1 MGSNVSIDLITFR
14 GFSGFLAYKYE
25 GGSNRSPSNNDGSQA
40 ARLTPFGVQ
49 CVAE

>member
-1 MGSNVSIDLITFR
+1 MGSRVSMDLITFR

-25 GGSNRSPSNNDGSQA
+25 GGANRSPSNNEGSQA
-40 ARLTPFGVQ
+40 ALLTPLGVQ